1 MPAPLLSYYG
11 DDLTGS
17 TDVMEALS
25 LGGVP
30 TVLFLSIPNAGLLER
45 FADCRAIGLAGTS
58 RSETPEWMDENLKP
72 AFAWLRSLDAS
83 VCHYKVCSTFDS
95 APNVGNIGRA
105 IEIG

>member
-30 TVLFLSIPNAGLLER
+30 TVLFLSIPNARSSGAL
-45 FADCRAIGLAGTS
+45 CRLPRNRAG
-58 RSETPEWMDENLKP
+58 RHQPQRDAGMD
-72 AFAWLRSLDAS
+72 
-83 VCHYKVCSTFDS
+83 
-95 APNVGNIGRA
+95 GR
-105 IEIG
+105 EP